1 MRRAVVVVVVA
12 VAAVLAPV
20 TSGAD
25 PVQPVVLIPGW
36 HGGADAFDTMIPVLE
51 AAGLPV
57 LDFDPGRPGT
67 QALSY
72 APSGDGQHISYVAGH
87 IVEEQITAALAR
99 AGYPPDTR
107 IDVVG
112 YSMGGLVARFLLE
125 HPGADVD
132 DFSAARGWFGDGT
145 PDVAGD
151 WAERIDDLVM
161 LGTPSHGT
169 WLGFVPGTI
178 GGFGRWNATG
188 GDMRPGS
195 PFLDRMGGAEPAGE
209 RYVTIGGAPRYL
221 PFPAQDYNGDG
232 VAHGYDGLV
241 PAESPFLSGS
251 EQYLVPAHH
260 GGLVSDPQAVDLVVK
275 ALGRQATPPAV
286 HEPNLV
292 GAATVR
298 LEHAA
303 VAEDH
308 DWGTDDEFRF
318 DISIDPDG
326 GNDSYQPAGR
336 IDFRHD
342 TPFTQDWGDRGPIV
356 GPVQLPGSS
365 PRIDVRLDVWEH
377 DPWRSEVVTTAVFT
391 DLMLSDDLDGMDYYE
406 AAVPLSGGRR
416 HLFRISLNGVS
427 SQAVS

>member
-1 MRRAVVVVVVA
+1 MRRAVLVAVGA
-12 VAAVLAPV
+12 VAAVLVPV
-20 TSGAD
+20 ASGAD

-36 HGGADAFDTMIPVLE
+36 HGGAPAFDTMIPVLE

-57 LDFDPGRPGT
+57 LDFDPTQPGT
-67 QALSY
+67 QAMTY
-72 APSGDGQHISYVAGH
+72 APTGDDQHIPYLAGH
-87 IVEEQITAALAR
+87 IVDDLITAALAR
-99 AGYPPDTR
+99 AGYPDGTR

-112 YSMGGLVARFLLE
+112 FSMGGLVARFLME

-132 DFSAARGWFGDGT
+132 RFSSDRGWFGDGT

-151 WAERIDDLVM
+151 WAARIDDLAMV
-161 LGTPSHGT
+161 GTPNHGT

-178 GGFGRWNATG
+178 GGFGRWNPTG

-195 PFLDRMGGAEPAGE
+195 AFLRRMGGAEPAGE

-221 PFPAQDYNGDG
+221 PFPAHDFNGDG

-241 PAESPFLSGS
+241 PAESPFLTGS

-260 GGLVSDPQAVDLVVK
+260 GALVSDPQALDLVVK
-275 ALGRQATPPAV
+275 ALGGNATPPRV
-286 HEPNLV
+286 GDPNLV
-292 GAATVR
+292 GAAAVR

-318 DISIDPDG
+318 DVSVDPDG
-326 GNDSYQPAGR
+326 GNDSYQPVGR
-336 IDFRHD
+336 INFKRDA
-342 TPFTQDWGDRGPIV
+342 PFVQQWGDRGPTA
-356 GPVQLPGSS
+356 GAVQLPGTS
-365 PRIDVRLDVWEH
+365 PRLDVRVDVWEH
-377 DPWRSEVVTTAVFT
+377 DPWRQEVVTTAVFT

-406 AAVPLSGGRR
+406 AVVPLSRGRR
-416 HLFRISLNGVS
+416 HVFRISLNGVS
-427 SQAVS
+427 SQA

>member
-1 MRRAVVVVVVA
+1 MRRAALVVVVA
-12 VAAVLAPV
+12 LAAALVPAM
-20 TSGAD
+20 SRAD

-36 HGGADAFDTMIPVLE
+36 HGGGASFDTMIPVLE

-99 AGYPPDTR
+99 AGYRPDSR

-112 YSMGGLVARFLLE
+112 YSMGGLVARFLME

-132 DFSAARGWFGDGT
+132 GFSADRGWFGDGT

-151 WAERIDDLVM
+151 WAERIDDLIM

-178 GGFGRWNATG
+178 GGFGRWNPTG
-188 GDMRPGS
+188 ADMRPGS

-221 PFPAQDYNGDG
+221 PFPAHDYNGDG

-275 ALGRQATPPAV
+275 ALGRQATPPGG
-286 HEPNLV
+286 HQPNLA

-308 DWGTDDEFRF
+308 DWGTGDEFRF
-318 DISIDPDG
+318 DVSVDPDG

-336 IDFRHD
+336 IGFERDA
-342 TPFTQDWGDRGPIV
+342 PFTQDWGDRGPTV
-356 GPVQLPGSS
+356 GPVHLPGTS
-365 PRIDVRLDVWEH
+365 PRLDVRIDVWEH

-406 AAVPLSGGRR
+406 ATVPLSGGRR
-416 HLFRISLNGVS
+416 HVFRISLNGVS
-427 SQAVS
+427 SQGLS

>member
-1 MRRAVVVVVVA
+1 MRRAVLVVVA
-12 VAAVLAPV
+12 LAAVLVPV
-20 TSGAD
+20 PSRAD

-36 HGGADAFDTMIPVLE
+36 HGGAASFNTMIPVLE

-57 LDFDPGRPGT
+57 LDFDPARPGT
-67 QALSY
+67 QALAY
-72 APSGDGQHISYVAGH
+72 APDGEGQHISYVAGR
-87 IVEEQITAALAR
+87 IVEEQITTALAR
-99 AGYPPDTR
+99 AGYPGDTPV
-107 IDVVG
+107 DVVAF
-112 YSMGGLVARFLLE
+112 SMGGLVARFLLE

-132 DFSAARGWFGDGT
+132 HYNDARGWFGDGT
-145 PDVAGD
+145 PDVAGN
-151 WAERIDDLVM
+151 WAGRIDDLIM

-221 PFPAQDYNGDG
+221 PFPAHDFNGDG

-241 PAESPFLSGS
+241 PAESPFLTGS

-260 GGLVSDPQAVDLVVK
+260 GALVSDPQAVDLVVQ
-275 ALGRQATPPAV
+275 ALGRRAV
-286 HEPNLV
+286 APGVGEPNLV

-303 VAEDH
+303 LAEDF

-318 DISIDPDG
+318 SLSLDADG
-326 GNDSYQPAGR
+326 GNDAYQPAGQVGFER
-336 IDFRHD
+336 DA
-342 TPFTQDWGDRGPIV
+342 PFVQDWGDRGPTV
-356 GPVQLPGSS
+356 GPVRLPGTS
-365 PRIDVRLDVWEH
+365 PRLDVRIDVWEH
-377 DPWRSEVVTTAVFT
+377 DPWRQEVVTTAVFT

-406 AAVPLSGGRR
+406 AVVPLSGGRR
-416 HLFRISLNGVS
+416 HVFRISLNGVS
-427 SQAVS
+427 SQT

>member
-1 MRRAVVVVVVA
+1 MRRAGLVVVVV

-20 TSGAD
+20 SSGAE
-25 PVQPVVLIPGW
+25 PVRPVVLLPGW
-36 HGGADAFDTMIPVLE
+36 HGGAASFDTMISVLE

-67 QALSY
+67 QAMSY
-72 APSGDGQHISYVAGH
+72 APSDDGQHIPYVAGH
-87 IVEEQITAALAR
+87 IVEERITAALAR
-99 AGYPPDTR
+99 AGYPPDTPV
-107 IDVVG
+107 DVVG
-112 YSMGGLVARFLLE
+112 YSMGGLVARFLIE

-132 DFSAARGWFGDGT
+132 DFSAARGWFGDGV

-151 WAERIDDLVM
+151 WAGRIDDLVM

-195 PFLDRMGGAEPAGE
+195 PFLARMGGSEPTGE
-209 RYVTIGGAPRYL
+209 RYVTIGGAPPYL
-221 PFPAQDYNGDG
+221 PFPAHDFNGDG

-241 PAESPFLSGS
+241 PAESAFLSGS
-251 EQYLVPAHH
+251 EQYLVPTHH

-275 ALGRQATPPAV
+275 ALGRHATPPGV
-286 HEPNLV
+286 GEPNLV

-318 DISIDPDG
+318 DVSVDPDG

-336 IDFRHD
+336 IGFRRD
-342 TPFTQDWGDRGPIV
+342 APFTQDWGDRGPTA
-356 GPVQLPGSS
+356 GPVRLPGTS

-406 AAVPLSGGRR
+406 AVVPLSGGRS
-416 HLFRISLNGVS
+416 HVFRISLNGVS
-427 SQAVS
+427 SQA

>member
-1 MRRAVVVVVVA
+1 MRRAVLVVLA
-12 VAAVLAPV
+12 LAAVLVPV
-20 TSGAD
+20 ASRAD
-25 PVQPVVLIPGW
+25 PLQPVVLIPGW
-36 HGGADAFDTMIPVLE
+36 HGGSSAFETMVPVLE

-57 LDFDPGRPGT
+57 LDFDPARAGT
-67 QALSY
+67 QAMAY

-99 AGYPPDTR
+99 AGYPADTR

-112 YSMGGLVARFLLE
+112 FSMGGLVARFLLE

-132 DFSAARGWFGDGT
+132 HFDSARGWFGDGT

-151 WAERIDDLVM
+151 WAGRIDDLVM

-178 GGFGRWNATG
+178 GGFGRWNPTG

-195 PFLDRMGGAEPAGE
+195 PFLDRMGRAEPGGE

-221 PFPAQDYNGDG
+221 PFPAHDFNGDG

-241 PAESPFLSGS
+241 PAESPFLTGS

-260 GGLVSDPQAVDLVVK
+260 GALVSDPQAVDLVAK
-275 ALGRQATPPAV
+275 ALGRTTTPPGV
-286 HEPNLV
+286 REPNLV

-303 VAEDH
+303 LAEDF

-318 DISIDPDG
+318 DVSLDPDG
-326 GNDSYQPAGR
+326 GNDTYQPAGQIGFER
-336 IDFRHD
+336 DA
-342 TPFTQDWGDRGPIV
+342 PFVQNWGDQGPTA
-356 GPVQLPGSS
+356 GPLRLPGTS
-365 PRIDVRLDVWEH
+365 PRVDVRIDVWEH
-377 DPWRSEVVTTAVFT
+377 DPWRQEVVTTAVFS

-406 AAVPLSGGRR
+406 AVVPLSGGRR
-416 HLFRISLNGVS
+416 HVFRVSLNGVS
-427 SQAVS
+427 SQT